1 VGTEKERP
9 PPETSAGVSAGTEGS
24 EGEGERPRSLPP
36 VIATLPAPAPRPA
49 AVAAAPDLSK
59 EHPWLTDPRLAELR
73 LSVADERLVTIHQWG
88 IDPSWTTNQITSHV
102 HAILELKADR
112 RVFED
117 LLRRCDDK
125 ADLMELVYSTLT
137 AQPPGV
143 ASRRKRALGP

>member
-1 VGTEKERP
+1 MI
-9 PPETSAGVSAGTEGS
+9 S
-24 EGEGERPRSLPP
+24 SLPP
-36 VIATLPAPAPRPA
+36 PVPRPA
-49 AVAAAPDLSK
+49 AVATAQNLSK
-59 EHPWLTDPRLAELR
+59 EHPWLTDPRLVEIR
-73 LSVADERLVTIHQWG
+73 LSVADDRLVEIRQWG

-137 AQPPGV
+137 SQPPEV
-143 ASRRKRALGP
+143 AARRKRGIVR

>member
-1 VGTEKERP
+1 VSSEKDRP
-9 PPETSAGVSAGTEGS
+9 QPETRAGGLTGGEGS
-24 EGEGERPRSLPP
+24 EGSASGPRSLPP
-36 VIATLPAPAPRPA
+36 VIPSLPPPAPRPT
-49 AVAAAPDLSK
+49 AVATAPNLSK
-59 EHPWLTDPRLAELR
+59 DHPWLADPRLVQIR
-73 LSVADERLVTIHQWG
+73 LSVADERLVEIREWG

-137 AQPPGV
+137 SQPPEV
-143 ASRRKRALGP
+143 AARRKRGIGR

>member
-1 VGTEKERP
+1 MTTEKEGSQP
-9 PPETSAGVSAGTEGS
+9 ATSASQPPG
-24 EGEGERPRSLPP
+24 GEPSQEDAARPRSLPP
-36 VIATLPAPAPRPA
+36 VIPSLPPPAPRPA

-59 EHPWLTDPRLAELR
+59 EHPWLTDPRLAGLR
-73 LSVADERLVTIHQWG
+73 SSVSDERLVTIHRWG

-125 ADLMELVYSTLT
+125 ADLMDLVYSTLT
-137 AQPPGV
+137 AQPPEV
-143 ASRRKRALGP
+143 AARRMRKA